1 MRIESDQLDEQT
13 TSAEII
19 KIVPNHYES
28 VALNFIGFEQS
39 KSDFQIISDVLIDR
53 NSSNRRDWTLKPVYY

>member
-1 MRIESDQLDEQT
+1 MEKDQLDEQT

-28 VALNFIGFEQS
+28 VVLDFIGFEQS

-53 NSSNRRDWTLKPVYY
+53 NLSNHRDWTLKPMYC

>member
-1 MRIESDQLDEQT
+1 MERDQLDEQT
-13 TSAEII
+13 TSVEII

-39 KSDFQIISDVLIDR
+39 KSDFQITSDVLIDR
-53 NSSNRRDWTLKPVYY
+53 NLSNRRNWTLKPMYY

>member
-1 MRIESDQLDEQT
+1 MERDQLDEQT

-39 KSDFQIISDVLIDR
+39 KSDFQITSDVLIDR
-53 NSSNRRDWTLKPVYY
+53 NLSNRRNWTLKPMYY

>member
-1 MRIESDQLDEQT
+1 MERDQLDEQT
-13 TSAEII
+13 TSVEII

-39 KSDFQIISDVLIDR
+39 KSDFQITSNVLIDR
-53 NSSNRRDWTLKPVYY
+53 NLSNRRNWTLKPMYY

>member
-1 MRIESDQLDEQT
+1 MERDQLDEQT

-39 KSDFQIISDVLIDR
+39 KSDFQITSNVLIDR
-53 NSSNRRDWTLKPVYY
+53 NLSNRRNWTLKPMYY

>member
-1 MRIESDQLDEQT
+1 MERNQLDVQT

-39 KSDFQIISDVLIDR
+39 KSDFQITSNVLIDR
-53 NSSNRRDWTLKPVYY
+53 NLSNRRNWTLKPMYY

>member
-1 MRIESDQLDEQT
+1 MERDQLDEQT

-39 KSDFQIISDVLIDR
+39 KSDFQITSYVLIDR
-53 NSSNRRDWTLKPVYY
+53 NLSNRRNWTLKPMYY